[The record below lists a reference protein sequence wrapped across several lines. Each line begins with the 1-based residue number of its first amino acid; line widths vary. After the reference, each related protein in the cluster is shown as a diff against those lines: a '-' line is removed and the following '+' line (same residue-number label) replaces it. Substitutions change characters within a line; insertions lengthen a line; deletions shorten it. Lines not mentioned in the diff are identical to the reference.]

1 MITNNFLAAGG
12 DTYYAFAAASSQIE
26 SGLSLDT
33 VVMDYITDELGGTVT
48 KARYGEPQGRMT
60 IIPPEKTDDGKITI
74 GGLDDQVRQRL
85 HRLQGQGLYGQAG
98 LCLGRSGDGQ
108 VPG

>member
-1 MITNNFLAAGG
+1 
-12 DTYYAFAAASSQIE
+12 
-26 SGLSLDT
+26 
-33 VVMDYITDELGGTVT
+33 MDYITDELGGTVT

-74 GGLDDQVRQRL
+74 GGLDANVWMTKYGNVYTDCQGRGL
-85 HRLQGQGLYGQAG
+85 HGQAG
-98 LCLGRSGDGQ
+98 LCMGRSGDGQ